1 MKEFEQQL
9 EGLLKQASLQYI
21 IYQHNGDTERME
33 KTSLFARK
41 LQQKEYVIGFAGHF
55 SAGKSSM
62 INALSGE
69 DLLASSPIPTSAN
82 IVKVHK
88 SDEDFAIVYMH
99 NEKPVKFEA
108 GYDFKTVKELS
119 KNGDL
124 VSQIEIGHSTSTLP
138 VGVTVMDT
146 PGVDSTDD
154 AHRMS
159 TESALH
165 IADIV
170 FYTMDYNHV
179 QSELNFQFTKQL
191 MKYNPNVYLIV
202 NMIDKHK
209 ENELSFEEFKATV
222 HHSFSAWGVE
232 PRGVFFTSLREP
244 EHPNNDFEAVKKI
257 VMDSMNDWQDQLV
270 QTATNTLRLLQSEHD
285 NYLIEERQDRLDLD
299 EDILSA
305 DDWAS
310 HQDILEQYNKL
321 NRQVELFSIEAWN
334 ETFEEER
341 KELLANA
348 AIMPADLR
356 DKLRLYLES
365 KQEGFK
371 VGGLFT
377 AKKKTE
383 EERNRRKDDAF
394 SSYQK
399 VVHAQITGHLKGL
412 MKKALKDVGALGEER
427 AAAIDAYV
435 FDLPFSLIEQQVQI
449 GAILTGDAVL
459 NFANRVAEAT
469 KRYYIQETDK
479 WKDTQ
484 ATTLEA
490 VATETAAPAKL
501 KMAGMQDKVDAI
513 NAVLEIESYQQ
524 YSAGVMHQASNEI
537 RKEANNQ
544 LAFWDKAFEQA
555 LAEIRLFDESMLKPK
570 EVALQEEE
578 IQQAT
583 SATSLPIDG
592 VIKRA
597 LHTAN
602 AVKEVQGFAE
612 VASYLEN
619 KVERLQKKDFT
630 IALFGAFSAG
640 KSSFSN
646 ALMGAKVLP
655 VSPNPTTAAI
665 NKIRPV
671 TPEHPHETADVQL
684 KTAAQMLEDIQSSYA
699 AIGLSVS
706 SLDEALNR
714 ADEGLAVQLSD
725 ERLNVHKSFIRAYK
739 EGYPTFKTELGK
751 VLRVEREEFEKFVA
765 QENKSCFVDNIDFY
779 YDSPLTRMGVT
790 LVDTPGADSINARHT
805 GVAFEYIRNA
815 DAILFITY
823 YNHAFAKADRE
834 FLIQLGRVKDAFE
847 LDKMFFIVNAIDL
860 ATTDEEQEDVK
871 GYVRSEL
878 QRFGIRFPRLYGV
891 SSLMALKEKVEGAD
905 FASGMPPFEENFH
918 TFLNDEL
925 SALAVQALAEE
936 VDKTE
941 QRLGDL
947 IAQTEDNLKR
957 KDERL
962 AELTTLEQHIKS
974 KLSALNTSM
983 MESETKQ
990 ELDELLYYVLQRVY
1004 YRYPEFFKEGYNPST
1019 FAAMPAQQALEH
1031 ALKEVLQSLR
1041 FDFTQEMRVTNFRL
1055 SQFISKKMQLRF
1067 KDEVRDLKELNRS
1080 FSFLAFETSEPDLLN
1095 FEGPFAEIAKYTGVK
1110 SHFRN
1115 QKAFF
1120 EKNEKMKLSE
1130 ALEALTK
1137 PDAQNY
1143 LDGQKVSLMT
1153 WAITFIGEEAE
1164 RLRLHIY
1171 HQALEQ
1177 IATERLALQ
1186 EESRLASWKSIYA
1199 QLQYA

>member
-1 MKEFEQQL
+1 MNDFEQQL

-33 KTSLFARK
+33 KTALFARK
-41 LQQKEYVIGFAGHF
+41 LQQREYVIGFAGHF

-69 DLLASSPIPTSAN
+69 NLLASSPIPTSAN

-88 SDEDFAIVYMH
+88 SAEDFAIVYMH
-99 NEKPVKFEA
+99 DDKPVKFEA

-124 VSQIEIGHSTSTLP
+124 VSQIEIGHSASTLP
-138 VGVTVMDT
+138 LGVTVMDT

-165 IADIV
+165 IADSV

-209 ENELSFEEFKATV
+209 DNELSFEDFKATV
-222 HHSFSAWGVE
+222 HNSFAAWGVV
-232 PRGVFFTSLREP
+232 PKGVFFTSLREP
-244 EHPNNDFEAVKKI
+244 EHPHNDFATVKKI
-257 VMDSMNDWQDQLV
+257 VMDSMNDWQEQLV

-285 NYLIEERQDRLDLD
+285 HYLMEERQDRLAID

-305 DDWAS
+305 DDWAH
-310 HQDILEQYNKL
+310 HQDILEQYNQL

-334 ETFEEER
+334 ETFEEQR

-356 DKLRLYLES
+356 EKLRLYLES
-365 KQEGFK
+365 QQESFK

-377 AKKKTE
+377 AKKKTA
-383 EERNRRKDDAF
+383 EERERRKEDAY
-394 SSYQK
+394 STYQT

-412 MKKALKDVGALGEER
+412 MKKALKDVGALNEER
-427 AAAIDAYV
+427 ATAIDQYV
-435 FDLPFSLIEQQVQI
+435 FALPFSLVEEQMQA
-449 GAILTGDAVL
+449 GALLTGDALL

-469 KRYYIQETDK
+469 KRYFIQETDQ
-479 WKDTQ
+479 WKKAQ
-484 ATTLEA
+484 ADILQA
-490 VATETAAPAKL
+490 VATETATPSKL
-501 KMAGMQDKVDAI
+501 KMAGMQAKVDAI
-513 NAVLEIESYQQ
+513 RAVLEIEGYQQ
-524 YSAGVMHQASNEI
+524 YSASVMHQASNEI
-537 RKEANNQ
+537 RQ
-544 LAFWDKAFEQA
+544 LANTQLTNWANDFKRAQ
-555 LAEIRLFDESMLKPK
+555 AEIRLFDESMLKPK
-570 EVALQEEE
+570 TEAPQQEEQ
-578 IQQAT
+578 QQAVNV
-583 SATSLPIDG
+583 ANLPIDG
-592 VIKRA
+592 VVKRA

-612 VASYLEN
+612 VAAYLEN
-619 KVERLQKKDFT
+619 KVARLQQKDFT

-646 ALMGAKVLP
+646 ALMGAPVLP

-671 TPEHPHETADVQL
+671 TAEHPHETADVQL
-684 KTAAQMLEDIQSSYA
+684 KTAEQMLEDIQGSYA

-706 SLDEALNR
+706 SLEEAFKR
-714 ADEGLAVQLSD
+714 ADEGLAVKLSD
-725 ERLNVHKSFIRAYK
+725 ERLNVHKSFIRAYQ
-739 EGYPTFKTELGK
+739 EGYPAFQTELGK
-751 VLRVEREEFEKFVA
+751 VLRVERAEFEAFVA

-779 YDSPLTRMGVT
+779 FDSPLTRMGVT

-860 ATTDEEQEDVK
+860 ATTEEEQEDVK

-891 SSLMALKEKVEGAD
+891 SSLLALKEKTEGVD
-905 FASGMPPFEENFH
+905 FTSGMPPFEEAFH
-918 TFLNDEL
+918 TFLHDEL

-936 VDKTE
+936 VEKTE

-962 AELTTLEQHIKS
+962 AELTTLSQHVTAQFAT
-974 KLSALNTSM
+974 LPTTML
-983 MESETKQ
+983 ESEMKQ

-1055 SQFISKKMQLRF
+1055 SQFITKKMQQRF
-1067 KDEVRDLKELNRS
+1067 KDEVRELKALNRS
-1080 FSFLAFETSEPDLLN
+1080 FSFLAFEGSAPNLLE
-1095 FEGPFAEIAKYTGVK
+1095 FEGPFADFTKYTSVK
-1110 SHFRN
+1110 SYFRN

-1137 PDAQNY
+1137 PDAQHY
-1143 LDGQKVSLMT
+1143 LDKQKASFIQ
-1153 WAITFIGEEAE
+1153 WALVFMAEEAE
-1164 RLRLHIY
+1164 KLRQHIVQ
-1171 HQALEQ
+1171 QALEQ
-1177 IATERLALQ
+1177 INTERLALQ
-1186 EESRLASWKSIYA
+1186 EESRLASWKTIYA
-1199 QLQYA
+1199 QLQHV

>member
-1 MKEFEQQL
+1 MKEFDQQL

-21 IYQHNGDTERME
+21 IYQHNGDTERMD

-69 DLLASSPIPTSAN
+69 NLLASSPIPTSAN

-88 SDEDFAIVYMH
+88 SEEDFAIVYMH

-124 VSQIEIGHSTSTLP
+124 VSQIEIGHSASTLP
-138 VGVTVMDT
+138 LGVTVMDT

-209 ENELSFEEFKATV
+209 ENELSFEDFKATV
-222 HHSFSAWGVE
+222 HNSFSAWGVV
-232 PRGVFFTSLREP
+232 PKGVFFTSLREP
-244 EHPNNDFEAVKKI
+244 EHPNNDFETVKKI

-285 NYLIEERQDRLDLD
+285 NYLMEEKQDRLDID

-305 DDWAS
+305 DDWAH

-321 NRQVELFSIEAWN
+321 NRQVELFSVEAWN

-348 AIMPADLR
+348 VIMPADVR

-371 VGGLFT
+371 VGGLFS
-377 AKKKTE
+377 AKKKTA
-383 EERNRRKDDAF
+383 EERNRRKEDAF
-394 SSYQK
+394 GAYQT
-399 VVHAQITGHLKGL
+399 VVHAQITGHLKAL
-412 MKKALKDVGALGEER
+412 MKKALKDVGALSEER
-427 AAAIDAYV
+427 AQAVDAYV
-435 FDLPFSLIEQQVQI
+435 FDLPFSLIEQQVQV

-469 KRYYIQETDK
+469 KRYFIQETDV
-479 WKDTQ
+479 WKDAQ
-484 ATTLEA
+484 ATTLQA
-490 VATETAAPAKL
+490 VATETAAPSKL
-501 KMAGMQDKVDAI
+501 KMAGMQAKVDAI
-513 NAVLEIESYQQ
+513 QAVLEIEGYQQ

-537 RKEANNQ
+537 RKEANYQ
-544 LAFWDKAFEQA
+544 LTLWEKAFEQD

-570 EVALQEEE
+570 EEVIQQEEA
-578 IQQAT
+578 QHAV
-583 SATSLPIDG
+583 SASSLPIEG

-597 LHTAN
+597 LYTAD

-684 KTAAQMLEDIQSSYA
+684 KTAAQMLEDIQGSYA
-699 AIGLSVS
+699 AINLTVS
-706 SLDEALNR
+706 SLEEAFNR
-714 ADEGLAVQLSD
+714 ADEGLAVQLTD

-739 EGYPTFKTELGK
+739 EGYPSFKTELGQ

-860 ATTDEEQEDVK
+860 ATTEEEQEDVK

-891 SSLMALKEKVEGAD
+891 SSLMALKEKVEGAS
-905 FASGMPPFEENFH
+905 FASGMPPFEDAFH
-918 TFLNDEL
+918 KFLNDEL

-947 IAQTEDNLKR
+947 IAQTEENLKR

-974 KLSALNTSM
+974 KFNALNTSM

-990 ELDELLYYVLQRVY
+990 ELDELLYYVLQRVF

-1067 KDEVRDLKELNRS
+1067 KDEVRELKEMNRS
-1080 FSFLAFETSEPDLLN
+1080 FSFLAFESSEPDLLA
-1095 FEGPFAEIAKYTGVK
+1095 FEGPFADVTKYASVK

-1120 EKNEKMKLSE
+1120 EKNEKIKLSE

-1143 LDGQKVSLMT
+1143 LDGQKVALMT
-1153 WAITFIGEEAE
+1153 WAIAYIGEEAE

-1177 IATERLALQ
+1177 IATERLVLQ

>member
-1 MKEFEQQL
+1 MNEFDQQL

-69 DLLASSPIPTSAN
+69 NLLASSPIPTSAN

-88 SDEDFAIVYMH
+88 SEEDFAIVYMH

-124 VSQIEIGHSTSTLP
+124 VSQIEIGHSASTLP
-138 VGVTVMDT
+138 LGVTVMDT

-165 IADIV
+165 IADVV

-209 ENELSFEEFKATV
+209 DNELSFEEFKGTV
-222 HHSFSAWGVE
+222 HNSFAAWGVE
-232 PRGVFFTSLREP
+232 PKGIFFTSLRELD
-244 EHPNNDFEAVKKI
+244 HPHNDFDTVKKI
-257 VMDSMNDWQDQLV
+257 VMDSMDDWQDQLV
-270 QTATNTLRLLQSEHD
+270 LTATNTLRLLQSEHD
-285 NYLIEERQDRLDLD
+285 TYLSEERQDRLDID
-299 EDILSA
+299 EDMLSA
-305 DDWAS
+305 DDWA
-310 HQDILEQYNKL
+310 HHTDILEQYNKL
-321 NRQVELFSIEAWN
+321 SRQVELFSIEAWN
-334 ETFEEER
+334 ETFEDER
-341 KELLANA
+341 KGLLANA

-365 KQEGFK
+365 KQDGFK
-371 VGGLFT
+371 VGGLFS

-383 EERNRRKDDAF
+383 EERNRRKEDAY
-394 SSYQK
+394 STYQT
-399 VVHAQITGHLKGL
+399 VVHAQISGHLKAL
-412 MKKALKDVGALGEER
+412 MKKVLKDVGALSDER
-427 AAAIDAYV
+427 AAAVDAHA
-435 FDLPFSLIEQQVQI
+435 FDLPFSIIEDQI
-449 GAILTGDAVL
+449 QTGAILTGDAVL

-469 KRYYIQETDK
+469 RRYYIQNTDA
-479 WKDTQ
+479 WKDAQ
-484 ATTLEA
+484 AATLEA
-490 VATETAAPAKL
+490 VATETSAPSKL
-501 KMAGMQDKVDAI
+501 KMASMQAKVDAI
-513 NAVLEIESYQQ
+513 NAVLEIEGYQKH
-524 YSAGVMHQASNEI
+524 SAGVMHQASNEI
-537 RKEANNQ
+537 RKEANTQ
-544 LAFWDKAFEQA
+544 LVVWEKAFEQA
-555 LAEIRLFDESMLKPK
+555 LAEIRVFDESMLKLK
-570 EVALQEEE
+570 EVAVQEEE
-578 IQQAT
+578 VQQAV
-583 SATSLPIDG
+583 SVTSLPVDG

-597 LHTAN
+597 LHTAH
-602 AVKEVQGFAE
+602 AVKDVQGFAE
-612 VASYLEN
+612 VARYLES

-646 ALMGAKVLP
+646 ALMGAQVLP

-671 TPEHPHETADVQL
+671 TPNHPHETADVLL
-684 KTAAQMLEDIQSSYA
+684 KTEAQMLEDIKGSYA

-706 SLDEALNR
+706 SLEEAFKR
-714 ADEGLAVQLSD
+714 ADEGLAVQLTD

-739 EGYPTFKTELGK
+739 EGYPTFKSELGEI
-751 VLRVEREEFEKFVA
+751 LRVEREEFEKFVA

-847 LDKMFFIVNAIDL
+847 LDKMFFVVNAIDL
-860 ATTDEEQEDVK
+860 ATTEEEQEDVK

-878 QRFGIRFPRLYGV
+878 QRFGIRFPRLHGV

-905 FASGMPPFEENFH
+905 FASGMPPFEDAFY
-918 TFLNDEL
+918 TFLNEEL

-947 IAQTEDNLKR
+947 IAQTEENLKR

-962 AELTTLEQHIKS
+962 AELETLEKHVKS
-974 KLSALNTSM
+974 KFSALNTGM

-1031 ALKEVLQSLR
+1031 ALKEVLQSLH

-1055 SQFISKKMQLRF
+1055 SQFIGKKMQMRF
-1067 KDEVRDLKELNRS
+1067 KDEVRELKEYNRS
-1080 FSFLAFETSEPDLLN
+1080 FSFLGFEPSESDLLN
-1095 FEGPFAEIAKYTGVK
+1095 FEGPFAESTKYASVK

-1120 EKNEKMKLSE
+1120 EKNEKVKLSE

-1143 LDGQKVSLMT
+1143 LDVQKASLMT
-1153 WAITFIGEEAE
+1153 WANAFIQEEAE
-1164 RLRLHIY
+1164 KLRIY
-1171 HQALEQ
+1171 ILQQALEQ
-1177 IATERLALQ
+1177 IETERLVLQ
-1186 EESRLASWKSIYA
+1186 EESRLATWKSIYA

>member
-1 MKEFEQQL
+1 MKEFDQQL

-88 SDEDFAIVYMH
+88 SDEDYAIVYMH

-138 VGVTVMDT
+138 SGVTVMDT

-232 PRGVFFTSLREP
+232 PKGVFFTSLREP

-305 DDWAS
+305 DDWAD

-371 VGGLFT
+371 VGGLFS

-383 EERNRRKDDAF
+383 EERNRRKEEAF
-394 SSYQK
+394 SSYQT

-412 MKKALKDVGALGEER
+412 MKKALKDVGALSEER
-427 AAAIDAYV
+427 AEAIDGYV

-449 GAILTGDAVL
+449 GALLTGDAVL

-513 NAVLEIESYQQ
+513 NAVLEIEGYQQ

-544 LAFWDKAFEQA
+544 LAFWEKAFAQA

-578 IQQAT
+578 IQQVV

-671 TPEHPHETADVQL
+671 TAEHPHETADVQL

-699 AIGLSVS
+699 AIGLSVA

-860 ATTDEEQEDVK
+860 ATTEEEQEDVK

-962 AELTTLEQHIKS
+962 AELTTLEQHIKT
-974 KLSALNTSM
+974 KFSALNTSM

-1055 SQFISKKMQLRF
+1055 SQFISKKLQVRF
-1067 KDEVRDLKELNRS
+1067 RDEVRELKELNRS
-1080 FSFLAFETSEPDLLN
+1080 FSFLGFESSEPDLLH
-1095 FEGPFAEIAKYTGVK
+1095 FEGPFAEMAKYTGVK

-1130 ALEALTK
+1130 ALETLTK

-1153 WAITFIGEEAE
+1153 WAITYIGEEAE

-1177 IATERLALQ
+1177 IATERLVLQ